1 MRSPLSV
8 PPRPELAVPPS
19 PRFKLLGRR
28 VGGPRSLW
36 AWPLLLSLVFVA
48 GVLGWMIRSDADEQ
62 EARRAELI
70 TDALT
75 LESQLSGTL
84 DAETARLA
92 ALAEDMNA

>member
-48 GVLGWMIRSDADEQ
+48 GGPGWMIPPAVDEQ
-62 EARRAELI
+62 ETPRAGPIPDPLPLQSPPHGPPGAEAARPAPP
-70 TDALT
+70 
-75 LESQLSGTL
+75 
-84 DAETARLA
+84 A
-92 ALAEDMNA
+92 AGIKH